1 MYLMY
6 YLDPSDS
13 NTRIYT
19 LSKTAPDG
27 TPTKSAHPARFS
39 PDDKFSA
46 QPLESSAA
54 CWMSAAG
61 SFSRGGKSKNVFL
74 TGKQQQWWEEE
85 GLGGDACGGG
95 GGGGGFHG
103 WLKKL
108 RQNVLG
114 PPRLNPPK
122 RNLSLP
128 YECYGQPFYRG
139 IKGIRED
146 KV

>member
-46 QPLESSAA
+46 QRILIKKRFSILPTQTPAHPL
-54 CWMSAAG
+54 
-61 SFSRGGKSKNVFL
+61 
-74 TGKQQQWWEEE
+74 
-85 GLGGDACGGG
+85 
-95 GGGGGFHG
+95 
-103 WLKKL
+103 
-108 RQNVLG
+108 
-114 PPRLNPPK
+114 
-122 RNLSLP
+122 
-128 YECYGQPFYRG
+128 
-139 IKGIRED
+139 
-146 KV
+146 

>member
-1 MYLMY
+1 
-6 YLDPSDS
+6 
-13 NTRIYT
+13 
-19 LSKTAPDG
+19 
-27 TPTKSAHPARFS
+27 
-39 PDDKFSA
+39 
-46 QPLESSAA
+46 
-54 CWMSAAG
+54 MSAAG

-74 TGKQQQWWEEE
+74 TEKQQQWWEEE
-85 GLGGDACGGG
+85 GLGGDACAKKDSYDDDRTTTTKKQKTKNKKATKSTMQGGGG